1 MLYLDFVFKKNIIQ
15 PLGAIDLKFPILK
28 GGGSTG
34 QLKLGCE
41 SGNIWLFKN
50 VNHIMGFELSANNQ
64 KPFVDVAVLENI
76 VEAQL
81 LESILAAENIPHRI
95 RSYHDT
101 AYDGLFQF
109 QMGWG
114 QINAPLI
121 YKQKILEILKEIRA
135 KTKKEVKS

>member
-1 MLYLDFVFKKNIIQ
+1 MN
-15 PLGAIDLKFPILK
+15 
-28 GGGSTG
+28 
-34 QLKLGCE
+34 
-41 SGNIWLFKN
+41 
-50 VNHIMGFELSANNQ
+50 ANNKQ
-64 KPFVDVAVLENI
+64 AFVDVTILENI

-81 LESILAAENIPHRI
+81 LESILAADNIPHRI

-114 QINAPLI
+114 QISAPLI

-135 KTKKEVKS
+135 QNQKGG